1 MKQSILLL
9 SSAAPY
15 GITTALETLDLI
27 FAAGS
32 LFNKVSVLFL
42 GDGIYALLRS
52 QDPTQIQ
59 NESLGAQ
66 LASLPHYDVTPIYVH
81 MNDLATRGLAVDDLV
96 LPATLVTD
104 QDIKQLVATYEM
116 VISL

>member
-9 SSAAPY
+9 SSTAPY
-15 GITTALETLDLI
+15 GTTTALETLDLI
-27 FAAGS
+27 FASGS
-32 LFNKVSVLFL
+32 LFNKISVLFL

-59 NESLGAQ
+59 SESLGAQ
-66 LASLPHYDVTPIYVH
+66 LASLPHYDVAPIYVH
-81 MNDLATRGLAVDDLV
+81 AADLAARGLTTDALV
-96 LPATLVTD
+96 LPVNLVTD

-116 VISL
+116 VLTL